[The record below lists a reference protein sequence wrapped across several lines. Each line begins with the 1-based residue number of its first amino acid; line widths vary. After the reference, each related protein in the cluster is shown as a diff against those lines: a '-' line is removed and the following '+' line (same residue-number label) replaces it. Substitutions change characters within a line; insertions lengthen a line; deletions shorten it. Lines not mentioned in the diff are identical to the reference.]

1 MTNVRGKE
9 VLYAKKQKKYVL
21 KREVSTLIVRFL
33 DVDNFYIEKGCNK
46 EQCPFNDG
54 GMCST
59 GIGCMYYEVDFL
71 NSITGT
77 QTGEVTNDTFKS
89 FIE

>member
-1 MTNVRGKE
+1 M
-9 VLYAKKQKKYVL
+9 
-21 KREVSTLIVRFL
+21 
-33 DVDNFYIEKGCNK
+33 DNFYIEKGCNK

-54 GMCST
+54 GICST

-71 NSITGT
+71 NSIMGT

>member
-1 MTNVRGKE
+1 M
-9 VLYAKKQKKYVL
+9 
-21 KREVSTLIVRFL
+21 
-33 DVDNFYIEKGCNK
+33 DNFYIEKGCNK

-71 NSITGT
+71 NSIMGT

>member
-1 MTNVRGKE
+1 M
-9 VLYAKKQKKYVL
+9 
-21 KREVSTLIVRFL
+21 
-33 DVDNFYIEKGCNK
+33 DNFYIEKGCNK

-54 GMCST
+54 GICST

-71 NSITGT
+71 NSIMGT
-77 QTGEVTNDTFKS
+77 QTGEVTTDTFKS